1 MAGLLRHVNLF
12 TWADGASAEAVAAL
26 GAELDRMAAEIP
38 EVRSVRYGPDLRL
51 MDGNVDFVVEEEFD
65 DADAFRRYL
74 AHPAHDRMVREFLRP
89 ILASRHAVQY
99 ELAESR
105 LR

>member
-51 MDGNVDFVVEEEFD
+51 MDSNVDFVVEEEFD